1 MSDLARG
8 WSLAWSEEFDGTAGG
23 PADPRTWRAETGG
36 GGWGNAELQY
46 YTGGSENAFL
56 DGASNLALVVRQP
69 EPRLREDRYGG
80 CGYTSARLIS
90 KDRVALRYGLVQAR
104 IQVPDGRGIWPAFWM
119 LGQDI
124 DTAGWPQCGEI
135 DVMEILGHD
144 PEVVHATI
152 HGPGYSGRAGV
163 TASHRARAS
172 LAEAFHVYSVAW
184 EPSRIRWYLDD
195 QLYAT
200 VTPGGLRDR
209 PWVFDHDFYLLI
221 NVAVGGTFPGN
232 PDTSLTLPRTML
244 IDYIRHYTKPSPG

>member
-1 MSDLARG
+1 MGDGVPG
-8 WSLAWSEEFDGTAGG
+8 WSLAWSEEFDGAAGG
-23 PADPRTWRAETGG
+23 SADPQTWRMETGG
-36 GGWGNAELQY
+36 GGWGNGELQY
-46 YTGGSENAFL
+46 YTDGSENAFL
-56 DGASNLALVVRQP
+56 DGASNLTIAVHRP
-69 EPRLREDRYGG
+69 ESWLRDDRYGG

-90 KDRVALRYGLVQAR
+90 KDRVMLRYGLVQAR
-104 IQVPDGRGIWPAFWM
+104 IRVPDGRGIWPAFWM

-124 DTAGWPQCGEI
+124 DMTGWPQCGEI

-144 PEVVHATI
+144 PEVVHATV

-163 TASHRARAS
+163 TASRRARAS
-172 LAEAFHVYSVAW
+172 LAEAFQVYSVAW

-200 VTPGGLRDR
+200 VTPDDLRGG

-232 PDTSLTLPRTML
+232 PDTSLTFPRTML